1 MDSPPAH
8 AGGGHERSELTV
20 SGIMAER
27 SEESSNLN
35 SNGQA
40 PALRPGRP
48 IVDVI
53 EENGREIED
62 LADGVGFEPT
72 VPLQVRRFSRPVP

>member
-1 MDSPPAH
+1 MYSPPAH

-40 PALRPGRP
+40 PALRPGRAVAAP
-48 IVDVI
+48 SEARNSRETVSGGEV
-53 EENGREIED
+53 GRN
-62 LADGVGFEPT
+62 FEP
-72 VPLQVRRFSRPVP
+72 VLLR